1 MPGPLKRFLNESRAR
16 ARQRF
21 ALRRADWESDR
32 CELVCVFATLI
43 WGAGTVAS
51 GLFGMDFGEPASLTV
66 RTLLRMHAPPMTV
79 HFVGII
85 GVLAC
90 LNAFLQLCGHLFGPD
105 YLRRRCAWWSG
116 VLFCFLGVATLLK
129 GSLTTMTGFDFLFA
143 WLNMSVWYGLRT
155 HATAHK
161 AAHQVALSSQA
172 TAGRATVKKM
182 QEHISDHARTEHDK
196 HD

>member
-21 ALRRADWESDR
+21 ALRRLDWESDR
-32 CELVCVFATLI
+32 CELVCVIATLI
-43 WGAGTVAS
+43 WGISAIAS
-51 GLFGMDFGEPASLTV
+51 GLFDLNFGEAATLAI
-66 RTLLRMHAPPMTV
+66 RTLIRFDAPLV
-79 HFVGII
+79 IIRAVGIL
-85 GVLAC
+85 GVLAV
-90 LNAFLQLCGHLFGPD
+90 LTALLQLCGHFFGPD
-105 YLRRRCAWWSG
+105 NLRRRCAWWSG
-116 VLFCFLGVATLLK
+116 ILFCFLGVASLLK

-161 AAHQVALSSQA
+161 AAHQVAMSSLA
-172 TAGRATVKKM
+172 TASRANIEKM
-182 QEHISDHARTEHDK
+182 KEHVSDHARTEHDK